1 MAQGNSGNSGSASW
15 LALVVAVRA
24 ALLTLLAPTV
34 ENPTVLL
41 VLWMIV
47 VLCIV
52 IAFLIL
58 LYTAFASFVGLGQ
71 LRADNQSLRRDKE
84 SLQEAKELLRQDKEG
99 LLRDKEALQRENAD
113 LQARLRDVQR
123 QTGSFAI
130 SPGATYIKA
139 DQVVFTPG
147 SGVEVRAEGVT
158 SDPGVQEDEGEPS
171 EPPSRP

>member
-84 SLQEAKELLRQDKEG
+84 SLQEAKELLRQDKE
-99 LLRDKEALQRENAD
+99 ALQRENAD

-158 SDPGVQEDEGEPS
+158 SDPGVQEEEGEPS